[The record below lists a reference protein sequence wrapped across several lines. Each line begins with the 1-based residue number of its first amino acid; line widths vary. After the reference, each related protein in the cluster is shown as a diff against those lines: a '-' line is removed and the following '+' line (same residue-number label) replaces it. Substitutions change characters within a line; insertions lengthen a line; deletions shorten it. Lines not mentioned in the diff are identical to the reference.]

1 MKGLKTTALT
11 RRFGGLTAVDNVDFS
26 LEPGQI
32 TGIIG
37 PNGAGKTTFIHL
49 ISGVY
54 LPSSGTVELDG
65 RDITTLPAYERSRL
79 GLGRT
84 FQIIHPLENLNLAEN
99 VMVGFLFARGLKKK
113 KAREQ
118 AELLCHELGLERLDR
133 PVDELTVLEVKK
145 MEIAQALAT
154 EPSIL
159 FLDEVMAGLT
169 SEESLALID
178 FIKRVAT
185 DRNLGVGVVEHVMGV
200 IRELTQTVLV
210 LDAGKVIAKGPY
222 EEVARERRVIDAYLG
237 GGA

>member
-1 MKGLKTTALT
+1 MKGLKTTGLT
-11 RRFGGLTAVDNVDFS
+11 KDFGGLRAVNNVDFT

-37 PNGAGKTTFIHL
+37 PNGAGKTTLIHL

-54 LPSSGTVELDG
+54 LPTAGTVELDG
-65 RDITTLPAYERSRL
+65 RDITTLEAYERSRL

-99 VMVGFLFARGLKKK
+99 VMIGYLFARGMKKK
-113 KAREQ
+113 EARE
-118 AELLCHELGLERLDR
+118 AAGNLCNELGLARLDR
-133 PVDELTVLEVKK
+133 PVDELTVLEIKK

-154 EPSIL
+154 EPAIL

-169 SEESLALID
+169 SEESFALID
-178 FIKRVAT
+178 FIRKIAEE
-185 DRNLGVGVVEHVMGV
+185 RNLGIGVVEHVMGV
-200 IRELTQTVLV
+200 IRELTHSVLV
-210 LDAGKVIAKGPY
+210 LDAGAVIASGPY
-222 EEVARERRVIDAYLG
+222 EEVAKERRVIDAYLG

>member
-1 MKGLKTTALT
+1 MKGLRTTGLT
-11 RRFGGLTAVDNVDFS
+11 KDFGGLRAVNNVDFT

-54 LPSSGTVELDG
+54 LPTFGTVELDG
-65 RDITTLPAYERSRL
+65 RDITTLQAHKRSQM

-84 FQIIHPLENLNLAEN
+84 FQIIHPLENLNLLEN
-99 VMVGFLFARGLKKK
+99 VMIGYLFAKGLNKKEAHL
-113 KAREQ
+113 KAET
-118 AELLCHELGLERLDR
+118 LCDDLGLDRLDR
-133 PVDELTVLEVKK
+133 PVDELTVLEIKK

-169 SEESLALID
+169 GEESFALID
-178 FIKRVAT
+178 FVKKIGS
-185 DRNLGVGVVEHVMGV
+185 DRRLGIGVVEHVMGV
-200 IRELTQTVLV
+200 IKELTSSVLV
-210 LDAGKVIAKGPY
+210 LDAGMVIASGPF
-222 EEVARERRVIDAYLG
+222 EEVAKERRVIDAYLG

>member
-1 MKGLKTTALT
+1 MKGLKTTGLT
-11 RRFGGLTAVDNVDFS
+11 KDFGGLRAVNNVDFT

-54 LPSSGTVELDG
+54 LPTRGTVELDG
-65 RDITTLPAYERSRL
+65 RDITALPAHQRSQM

-84 FQIIHPLENLNLAEN
+84 FQIIHPLENLNLVEN
-99 VMVGFLFARGLKKK
+99 VMVGCIYAGGLKKK
-113 KAREQ
+113 EARRKAE
-118 AELLCHELGLERLDR
+118 ALCGDLGLDRLNR
-133 PVDELTVLEVKK
+133 PVDELTVLEIKK
-145 MEIAQALAT
+145 MEIAQALAA

-169 SEESLALID
+169 GEESFALID
-178 FIKRVAT
+178 FVKKIGS
-185 DRNLGVGVVEHVMGV
+185 DRNLGIGVVEHVMGV
-200 IRELTQTVLV
+200 IKELTSSVLV
-210 LDAGKVIAKGPY
+210 LDAGSVIAAGPY
-222 EEVARERRVIDAYLG
+222 EEVAKERCVIDAYLG